1 MMESESLLKDLLKQ
15 NEETVILEFKREI
28 KLGNDKEKNEFAKD
42 VSALA
47 NTRGGNIVFGKED
60 PKQGGLVVGIDRKTY
75 DCEQMQQ
82 VISSRCYP
90 PVKFDAELIQ
100 LENKWFALLTI
111 PVSSM
116 KPHEIIGSREVW
128 VRRGNT
134 TDKATD
140 RERMFMHKE
149 TERVPQTGEMQQPE
163 RASDQHRDLAIC
175 MAILVLGLMIY
186 LPIRFEQ
193 FWASGLG
200 LFRLN
205 FETFGFPLVFLAI
218 VCVGWGFFENAF
230 IDILL
235 RTARRTALPYLFGYA
250 FFTVLVSVINL
261 EIFSY
266 PESSRMFF
274 GTSFVSFLII
284 CVVDFLIL
292 SLMVV
297 LLHFPMTRY
306 YSSMENEEYKPN
318 PRIEFGELTKS
329 IRRYAKLARKKL
341 YATAILIPLLLTIG
355 MVPLDL
361 HFNLFTPSYHNEGET
376 FSHSY
381 PFFSPSSDGLY
392 LFISSFRNAP
402 ELIQSE
408 YKFYRLAQTEYIIY
422 PAKLPLSNLIRI
434 PNPTNITSGSTQNP
448 SIDPTSSTYYDTN
461 IGSVYT
467 NVSKSVSY
475 IFVPNNYNFTGIDF
489 NVTGIKEP
497 VIANL
502 TYWKLVNPDVSI
514 TTAIPVYTNLGNGT
528 WLENYTYLISN
539 NEKIPLTIM
548 DLDFDRFS
556 YQVVNDSTTQVYV
569 NGQIAQFAHFV
580 IDHERLGLWIYLGA
594 GNSLSLTVTLQSSDI
609 S

>member
-47 NTRGGNIVFGKED
+47 NTRGGNIVLGKED

-116 KPHEIIGSREVW
+116 KPHEIVGSREVW

-134 TDKATD
+134 TDKAID

-149 TERVPQTGEMQQPE
+149 TERVPQTGEMQQLE

-205 FETFGFPLVFLAI
+205 SVTVGGPLVFLVI
-218 VCVGWGFFENAF
+218 VGVGIGFFGNAF

-292 SLMVV
+292 SLMIV

-306 YSSMENEEYKPN
+306 YSSTENEEYKPN

-329 IRRYAKLARKKL
+329 VRRNAKLARKKVP
-341 YATAILIPLLLTIG
+341 ATAILISLLITVG
-355 MVPLDL
+355 MVPLDF

-381 PFFSPSSDGLY
+381 PPSSDGPY

-408 YKFYRLAQTEYIIY
+408 CKFYRLAQTEYIIY

-448 SIDPTSSTYYDTN
+448 SIDPTSSRHYDTN

-467 NVSKSVSY
+467 NVSESVSY
-475 IFVPNNYNFTGIDF
+475 IFVTDNYNFTGIDF

-502 TYWKLVNPDVSI
+502 TYWKLVSPDVSI
-514 TTAIPVYTNLGNGT
+514 TTTNPVYTNLGNGT

-556 YQVVNDSTTQVYV
+556 YQVVNASTTQVYV
-569 NGQIAQFAHFV
+569 NGQAQFTYFV
-580 IDHERLGLWIYLGA
+580 FEHRRLGLWLHLGA